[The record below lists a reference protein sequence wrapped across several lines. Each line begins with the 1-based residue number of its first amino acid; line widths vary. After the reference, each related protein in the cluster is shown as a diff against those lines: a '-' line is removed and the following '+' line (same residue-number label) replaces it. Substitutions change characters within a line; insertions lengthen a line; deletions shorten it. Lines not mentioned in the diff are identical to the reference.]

1 MEIDFTQDPE
11 IYGEQLFQKHRLEK
25 LKELATNWN
34 TNHNKNLINININN
48 WFELTCE
55 LFARQYKPPIE
66 ITFPEPY
73 YSLFYEWTLQD
84 PEEEKLKHIVFE
96 LYNCNNHIIDYL
108 YYSLSLPMESYTQYK
123 NPEKLKENLIRFNE
137 LWIKLD
143 ICNKKPI
150 KNYDEFRNML
160 TSNKLSIFD
169 LIYIVLEC
177 ENYSITIADI
187 NMYMLVD
194 RVKNR
199 VGYVYGN

>member
-11 IYGEQLFQKHRLEK
+11 IYGEQLFKKHRLEK

-34 TNHNKNLINININN
+34 IKYNKNLINININN

-55 LFARQYKPPIE
+55 LFMRQYKPPIE

-73 YSLFYEWTLQD
+73 NSLFYEWTQQD
-84 PEEEKLKHIVFE
+84 PEQEKIKHIVFE

-108 YYSLSLPMESYTQYK
+108 YYSLSLPMETYTQYK
-123 NPEKLKENLIRFNE
+123 NPEKLKQNLIRFNE
-137 LWIKLD
+137 FWIKLD
-143 ICNKKPI
+143 ISNKNPI
-150 KNYDEFRNML
+150 KNYDEFRNIL

-177 ENYSITIADI
+177 ENYGINIADI

-194 RVKNR
+194 RVKK
-199 VGYVYGN
+199 